1 MSVERQHIIR
11 KTGILFTLLLVFML
25 SIAGRLIYIQI
36 IDGAKYQNLSE
47 QITEKIDTIYA
58 NKGNVYA
65 ADGSLLATSM
75 FRYEIRMDV
84 MTVASKTLQKELPAL
99 SKDLSNLLG
108 ESPSHYSKKIN
119 EAKRHKNRYLFI
131 ARNLSYPEYQ
141 RIKSFPIFKLGA
153 NRGGFIAIQKTV
165 REHPLGKVA
174 ARTIGYADY
183 RGRPGIEGAFANN
196 LKGKNGQRLKQKI
209 AQGQWKPIND
219 NNEVEPEDGMDVI
232 TTIDINMQDIAH
244 QALLEQLEKFKAD
257 HGSVVLMEV
266 KTGEIKA
273 IANLGR
279 TSKGKYYEKLNYAV
293 GESHEPGSTFKL
305 MSLIVAL
312 EDGVIDTSTVVD
324 TEKGVWTLYR
334 KKIRD
339 SNHEGYGQISTAR
352 ALEVSSNVGISKLI
366 YDHYKEKPKK
376 FVEGLR
382 EMNLDQTLGLP
393 IKGEGKPKIPYPGDK
408 AWSGLS
414 LAQMSYGYEV
424 EMTPLQTLTFYN
436 AIANDGKMVK
446 PKFVKEIRYQNNSKN
461 NRVFETEIIN
471 RRICSKKTVE
481 KAKEMLRN
489 VVERGTATNIHSKDY
504 SIAGKTGTCQ
514 ALYWTDSLY
523 YIASFTG
530 FFPVEEPEYSCIVVI
545 HKPTQKGYYGNIVAA
560 PVFKRIA
567 QKIYAATPRI
577 ETVERGNTSFGNLE
591 NHFDKYD
598 LQMQKLYQTI
608 PNVKGMSGM
617 DAVSLLENLGLSVQ
631 FSGTGAVRSQS
642 IKAGEKIQKG
652 KTIYLTLT

>member
-1 MSVERQHIIR
+1 MSVERQHIVR
-11 KTGILFTLLLVFML
+11 KASFLFALLLVLM
-25 SIAGRLIYIQI
+25 IGVAARIIYIQI
-36 IDGAKYQNLSE
+36 IDGAKYQDLSE

-84 MTVASKTLQKELPAL
+84 LTVDNKIIQKELPVLAKEL
-99 SKDLSNLLG
+99 SKLLG
-108 ESPSHYSKKIN
+108 NPPSYYTKRIN
-119 EAKRHKNRYLFI
+119 DAKRHKNRYLFI
-131 ARNLSYPEYQ
+131 ARNLSYPDYKK
-141 RIKSFPIFKLGA
+141 IKSFPIFKLGA

-183 RGRPGIEGAFANN
+183 RGRPGIEGAFAND

-209 AQGQWKPIND
+209 AKGQWKPIND

-244 QALLEQLEKFKAD
+244 EALLEQLEKFQAD

-266 KTGEIKA
+266 KTGEVKA

-279 TSKGKYYEKLNYAV
+279 TADGKYYEKLNYAV

-305 MSLIVAL
+305 MSMIVAL
-312 EDGVIDTSTVVD
+312 EDKVIDTSTVVD
-324 TEKGVWTLYR
+324 TGKGSWSLYKR
-334 KKIRD
+334 KIKD
-339 SNHEGYGQISTAR
+339 SNRKGYGIISSAR

-366 YDHYKEKPKK
+366 YDNYKDNPKK
-376 FVEGLR
+376 FVKGLR
-382 EMNLDQTLGLP
+382 RMNLDQTLGLP
-393 IKGEGKPKIPYPGDK
+393 IRGEGKPIIPHPDDK
-408 AWSGLS
+408 SWSGTS
-414 LAQMSYGYEV
+414 LAWMSYGYGV
-424 EMTPLQTLTFYN
+424 QLTPLQNLTFYN

-446 PKFVKEIRYQNNSKN
+446 PKFVKEIRYQNSSKGN
-461 NRVFETEIIN
+461 IVFKTEVIN
-471 RRICSKKTVE
+471 KRICSKSTVE

-489 VVERGTATNIHSKDY
+489 VVERGTATNIHSKEY

-514 ALYWTDSLY
+514 AQYWTDSLY

-530 FFPVEEPEYSCIVVI
+530 FFPVDKPEYSCTVVI
-545 HKPTQKGYYGNIVAA
+545 HKPTRNGYYGNIVAA
-560 PVFKRIA
+560 PAFKKIA
-567 QKIYAATPRI
+567 QKIYTATPEI
-577 ETVERGNTSFGNLE
+577 FTVDNASRAYSKLD
-591 NHFDKYD
+591 NHFNKYD
-598 LQMQKLYQTI
+598 KQAQKSYQTM

-631 FSGTGAVRSQS
+631 FSGTGAVRTQS
-642 IKAGEKIQKG
+642 IHAGEKIKKG
-652 KTIYLTLT
+652 KTVYLLLT

>member
-1 MSVERQHIIR
+1 MSVERQHIVR
-11 KTGILFTLLLVFML
+11 KASFLFALLLLLML
-25 SIAGRLIYIQI
+25 GVAARIIYIQI
-36 IDGAKYQNLSE
+36 IDGAKYQDLSE

-84 MTVASKTLQKELPAL
+84 VTINSKTFQKELPAL
-99 SKDLSNLLG
+99 AKELSKLLG
-108 ESPSHYSKKIN
+108 ESPSYYSQKIN
-119 EAKRHKNRYLFI
+119 KAKRHKNRYLFI
-131 ARNLSYPEYQ
+131 ARNLSYPEYKK
-141 RIKSFPIFKLGA
+141 IKSFPIFKLGA

-183 RGRPGIEGAFANN
+183 RGRPGIEGAFASN
-196 LKGKNGQRLKQKI
+196 LKGKDGQRLKQKI
-209 AQGQWKPIND
+209 AKGQWKPIND

-244 QALLEQLEKFKAD
+244 EALLEQLEKFQAD

-279 TSKGKYYEKLNYAV
+279 TSEGKYYEKLNYAV

-305 MSLIVAL
+305 MSMIVAL
-312 EDGVIDTSTVVD
+312 EDQLIDTSTVVD
-324 TEKGVWTLYR
+324 TEKGSWSLY
-334 KKIRD
+334 KHKIKD
-339 SNHEGYGQISTAR
+339 SNNKGYGVISSAR
-352 ALEVSSNVGISKLI
+352 AFEISSNVGISKLI
-366 YDHYKEKPKK
+366 YDNYKDNPEK
-376 FVEGLR
+376 FVKGLR
-382 EMNLDQTLGLP
+382 RMNLDQTLGLP
-393 IKGEGKPKIPYPGDK
+393 IRGEGKPIIPNPNDK
-408 AWSGLS
+408 SWSGTS
-414 LAQMSYGYEV
+414 LAWMSYGYGV
-424 EMTPLQTLTFYN
+424 QLTPLQNLTFYN

-446 PKFVKEIRYQNNSKN
+446 PKFVKEIRYQNSKKGN
-461 NRVFETEIIN
+461 QVFETEVIN
-471 RRICSKKTVE
+471 KKICSKATVA

-514 ALYWTDSLY
+514 AQYWTDSLY

-530 FFPVEEPEYSCIVVI
+530 FFPVKNPEYSCTVVI
-545 HKPTQKGYYGNIVAA
+545 HKPTRNGYYGNIVAA
-560 PVFKRIA
+560 PVFKKIA
-567 QKIYAATPRI
+567 QKIYTATPEI
-577 ETVERGNTSFGNLE
+577 FTVDKVNTSYAKLE
-591 NHFDKYD
+591 SHFNKYD
-598 LQMQKLYQTI
+598 QKVQKSFQTM

-617 DAVSLLENLGLSVQ
+617 DAISLLENLGLLVQ
-631 FSGTGAVRSQS
+631 FSGTGAVKSQS
-642 IKAGEKIQKG
+642 INAGEKIKKG
-652 KTIYLTLT
+652 KTVYLSLT

>member
-1 MSVERQHIIR
+1 MSVERQHILR
-11 KTGILFTLLLVFML
+11 KASFLFALLLALML
-25 SIAGRLIYIQI
+25 GVAGRLIYIQV
-36 IDGAKYQNLSE
+36 IDGVKYQNISE

-84 MTVASKTLQKELPAL
+84 VTVANKTIQKELPAL
-99 SKDLSNLLG
+99 SKELSRFLG
-108 ESPSHYSKKIN
+108 ESPSYYSKKIN
-119 EAKRHKNRYLFI
+119 TAKRHNNRYLFI

-141 RIKSFPIFKLGA
+141 RIKGFPIFKLGA
-153 NRGGFIAIQKTV
+153 NKGGFIAIQKTV

-183 RGRPGIEGAFANN
+183 RGRPGIEGAFAKN

-244 QALLEQLEKFKAD
+244 QALLGQLEKFHAD

-279 TSKGKYYEKLNYAV
+279 TSKGNYYEKLNYAV

-312 EDGVIDTSTVVD
+312 EDEVIDTSTIVD

-339 SNHEGYGQISTAR
+339 SNHKGYGQISTAK

-366 YDHYKEKPKK
+366 YDNYKDNPKK
-376 FVEGLR
+376 FVDGLR
-382 EMNLDQTLGLP
+382 DMNLDQTLGLP
-393 IKGEGKPKIPYPGDK
+393 IKGEGKPKIPYPGDES
-408 AWSGLS
+408 WSGLT

-424 EMTPLQTLTFYN
+424 ELTPLQTLTFYN
-436 AIANDGKMVK
+436 AIANNGKMVK
-446 PKFVKEIRYQNNSKN
+446 PKFVKEIRYQNNSKSN
-461 NRVFETEIIN
+461 KVFETEVIDK
-471 RRICSKKTVE
+471 RICSQSTVD
-481 KAKEMLRN
+481 KVKEMLRN

-530 FFPVEEPEYSCIVVI
+530 FFPVEKPEYSCIVVI
-545 HKPTQKGYYGNIVAA
+545 HKPTQNGYYGNIVAA
-560 PVFKRIA
+560 PVFEKIA

-577 ETVERGNTSFGNLE
+577 ETVESGKASFENLE
-591 NHFDKYD
+591 GNYNKYSKEI
-598 LQMQKLYQTI
+598 QKSYQI
-608 PNVKGMSGM
+608 VPNVKGMSGM

-631 FSGTGAVRSQS
+631 FSGTGAVRNQS
-642 IKAGEKIQKG
+642 IKSGTKIQKG

>member
-1 MSVERQHIIR
+1 VSVERQHIIR
-11 KTGILFTLLLVFML
+11 KTSILFVLLLVMM
-25 SIAGRLIYIQI
+25 IGVAGRIIYIQI
-36 IDGAKYQNLSE
+36 KDGEKYQNISE

-58 NKGNVYA
+58 NKGSVYA

-84 MTVASKTLQKELPAL
+84 LTVDNKILQKELPAL
-99 SKDLSNLLG
+99 SVELSKLLRK
-108 ESPSHYSKKIN
+108 SPSYYNKKIN
-119 EAKRHKNRYLFI
+119 KAKHQKNRYLFI
-131 ARNLSYPEYQ
+131 ARNLNYIDYQ
-141 RIKSFPIFKLGA
+141 KIKNFPIFRLGA
-153 NRGGFIAIQKTV
+153 NQGGFIAIQKTV

-174 ARTIGYADY
+174 ARTIGYDDY
-183 RGRPGIEGAFANN
+183 RGRPGIEGAFANS

-244 QALLEQLEKFKAD
+244 QALLEQLEKFKAE
-257 HGSVVLMEV
+257 HGCVVLMEV

-279 TSKGKYYEKLNYAV
+279 TSQGTYFEKLNYAV

-305 MSLIVAL
+305 MSMIVAL
-312 EDGVIDTSTVVD
+312 EDKVIDTSTIVD
-324 TEKGVWTLYR
+324 TEKGVWSLHR

-339 SNHEGYGQISTAR
+339 SNHKGYGQISAAR

-366 YDHYKEKPKK
+366 YEHYKNNPEK
-376 FVEGLR
+376 FVSGLLR
-382 EMNLDQTLGLP
+382 MNLDQTLGLP
-393 IKGEGKPKIPYPGDK
+393 IKGEGKPIIPHPKDES
-408 AWSGLS
+408 WSGTS
-414 LAQMSYGYEV
+414 LAWMSYGYGV
-424 EMTPLQTLTFYN
+424 QLTPLQTLTFYN

-446 PKFVKEIRYQNNSKN
+446 PKFVKEIRYQNKSKGN
-461 NRVFETEIIN
+461 KVFETEIIN
-471 RRICSKKTVE
+471 KKICSTPTVE

-489 VVERGTATNIHSKDY
+489 AVERGTASNIHSKNY

-530 FFPVEEPEYSCIVVI
+530 FFPVEKPEYSCIVVI
-545 HKPTQKGYYGNIVAA
+545 HKPTQNGYYGNVVAA
-560 PVFKRIA
+560 PVFKKIA
-567 QKIYAATPRI
+567 QKIYTATPKI
-577 ETVERGNTSFGNLE
+577 ETVIKGDASFANLE
-591 NHFDKYD
+591 NHFNKYD
-598 LQMQKLYQTI
+598 NQIQKIHQTM

-617 DAVSLLENLGLSVQ
+617 DAVGLLENLGMRVQ
-631 FSGTGAVRSQS
+631 FSGTGAVKSQS
-642 IKAGEKIQKG
+642 INAGEKIKKG
-652 KTIYLTLT
+652 KTVYLILT

>member
-1 MSVERQHIIR
+1 MPVERKHIIR
-11 KTGILFTLLLVFML
+11 KASFLFAFLLVLML

-36 IDGAKYQNLSE
+36 IDGAKYQDISE

-84 MTVASKTLQKELPAL
+84 VTVANKTLQKELPAL
-99 SKDLSNLLG
+99 SKELSKLLG
-108 ESPSHYSKKIN
+108 ESPSYYKQKIN
-119 EAKRHKNRYLFI
+119 SAKRHKNRYLFI

-141 RIKSFPIFKLGA
+141 KIKSFPIFNLGA

-183 RGRPGIEGAFANN
+183 RGRPGIEGAFANS

-219 NNEVEPEDGMDVI
+219 DNEVEPEDGMDVI

-305 MSLIVAL
+305 MSMIVAL
-312 EDGVIDTSTVVD
+312 EDKVIDTSTIVD
-324 TEKGVWTLYR
+324 TEKGSWTLYR
-334 KKIRD
+334 KRIKD
-339 SNHEGYGQISTAR
+339 SNHKGYGEISAAR

-366 YDHYKEKPKK
+366 YDHYKDNPEK
-376 FVEGLR
+376 FVDGLLK
-382 EMNLDQTLGLP
+382 MNLDQRLGLP
-393 IKGEGKPKIPYPGDK
+393 IKGEGKPTIPHPKDK
-408 AWSGLS
+408 SWSGLT

-424 EMTPLQTLTFYN
+424 HLTPLQTLTFYN

-446 PKFVKEIRYQNNSKN
+446 PKFVKEIRYQNNSKKN
-461 NRVFETEIIN
+461 QVFETEVIN
-471 RRICSKKTVE
+471 KRICSKSTVE
-481 KAKEMLRN
+481 KVKEMLRN

-504 SIAGKTGTCQ
+504 SVAGKTGTCQ
-514 ALYWTDSLY
+514 ALYWTDSMY

-530 FFPVEEPEYSCIVVI
+530 FFPVEKPEYSCIVVI
-545 HKPTQKGYYGNIVAA
+545 HKPTQNGYYGNIVAA
-560 PVFKRIA
+560 PVFRTIA

-577 ETVERGNTSFGNLE
+577 EIVNSANTSFGSLD

-598 LQMQKLYQTI
+598 KQMQISHQKV

-642 IKAGEKIQKG
+642 INAGSIIQKG

>member
-1 MSVERQHIIR
+1 VAVEREHIIR
-11 KTGILFTLLLVFML
+11 KASFLFALLLVLML
-25 SIAGRLIYIQI
+25 SVAARIVYIQI
-36 IDGAKYQNLSE
+36 VDGAKYQDLSE
-47 QITEKIDTIYA
+47 QITEKIDIIHA

-84 MTVASKTLQKELPAL
+84 VTVDAKVLQKELPSLAVEL
-99 SKDLSNLLG
+99 SQLLG
-108 ESPSHYSKKIN
+108 ESPSYFTNRIN
-119 EAKRHKNRYLFI
+119 KAKRHKNRYLFI
-131 ARNLSYPEYQ
+131 ARNLSYPDYKK
-141 RIKSFPIFKLGA
+141 IKNFPIFRLGA

-183 RGRPGIEGAFANN
+183 RGRPGIEGAFAND
-196 LKGKNGQRLKQKI
+196 LKGKDGQRLKQKI
-209 AQGQWKPIND
+209 AKGQWKPIND
-219 NNEVEPEDGMDVI
+219 NNEIEPEDGMDVI

-244 QALLEQLEKFKAD
+244 QALLEQLEKFQAD

-279 TSKGKYYEKLNYAV
+279 TSNGSYYEKLNYAV

-305 MSLIVAL
+305 MSMIVAL
-312 EDGVIDTSTVVD
+312 EDKVIDTSTVVD
-324 TEKGVWTLYR
+324 TENGSWSLYKR
-334 KKIRD
+334 KIKD
-339 SNHEGYGQISTAR
+339 SNHKGYGKISAAR

-366 YDHYKEKPKK
+366 YEGYKDNPKK
-376 FVEGLR
+376 FIKGLR
-382 EMNLDQTLGLP
+382 KMNLDQTLGLP
-393 IKGEGKPKIPYPGDK
+393 IKGEGKPIIPHPDDK
-408 AWSGLS
+408 SWSGTT
-414 LAQMSYGYEV
+414 LAWMSYGYEV
-424 EMTPLQTLTFYN
+424 HLTPLQTLTFYN

-446 PKFVKEIRYQNNSKN
+446 PKFVKEIRYQNNSKGN
-461 NRVFETEIIN
+461 QIFETEVIN
-471 RRICSKKTVE
+471 NKICSKSTVD

-530 FFPVEEPEYSCIVVI
+530 FFPVEKPEYSCIVVI
-545 HKPTQKGYYGNIVAA
+545 HKPTRNGYYGNIVAA
-560 PVFKRIA
+560 PVFKKIA
-567 QKIYAATPRI
+567 QKIYTATP
-577 ETVERGNTSFGNLE
+577 EVQTVEMQNATYPKLE
-591 NHFDKYD
+591 IHFDKYNN
-598 LQMQKLYQTI
+598 QAQKFYQTM

-617 DAVSLLENLGLSVQ
+617 DAISLLENLGLSVQ
-631 FSGTGAVRSQS
+631 FSGTGAVKSQS
-642 IKAGEKIQKG
+642 INAGEKIIKG
-652 KTIYLTLT
+652 KTVYLSLT

>member
-11 KTGILFTLLLVFML
+11 KASFLFALLLVLMMGVAAR
-25 SIAGRLIYIQI
+25 IIYIQI

-84 MTVASKTLQKELPAL
+84 VTVDSKIIQKELPAL
-99 SKDLSNLLG
+99 AKELSKLLG
-108 ESPSHYSKKIN
+108 EPSSYYTKRIN
-119 EAKRHKNRYLFI
+119 DAQRHGNRYLFI
-131 ARNLSYPEYQ
+131 ARNLSYPDYKKL
-141 RIKSFPIFKLGA
+141 KSFPIFKLGA

-183 RGRPGIEGAFANN
+183 RGRPGIEGAFAND

-209 AQGQWKPIND
+209 AKGQWKPIND

-244 QALLEQLEKFKAD
+244 QALLEQLEKFQAD

-279 TSKGKYYEKLNYAV
+279 TSDGKYYEKLNYAV

-305 MSLIVAL
+305 MSMIVAL
-312 EDGVIDTSTVVD
+312 EDKVIDTSTVVD
-324 TEKGVWTLYR
+324 TEKGSWSLYKR
-334 KKIRD
+334 KIKD
-339 SNHEGYGQISTAR
+339 SNHKGYGVISSAR

-366 YDHYKEKPKK
+366 YNAYKDNPKK
-376 FVEGLR
+376 FVKGLR
-382 EMNLDQTLGLP
+382 RMNLDQILGLP
-393 IKGEGKPKIPYPGDK
+393 IRGEGKPIIPHPDDK
-408 AWSGLS
+408 SWSGTS
-414 LAQMSYGYEV
+414 LAWMSYGYGV
-424 EMTPLQTLTFYN
+424 HLTPLQTLTFYN

-446 PKFVKEIRYQNNSKN
+446 PKFVKEIRYQNSDKGNII
-461 NRVFETEIIN
+461 FETEIIN
-471 RRICSKKTVE
+471 KRICSKSTVE

-514 ALYWTDSLY
+514 AQYWTDSLY

-530 FFPVEEPEYSCIVVI
+530 FFPVEKPEYSCTVVI
-545 HKPTQKGYYGNIVAA
+545 HKPTRNGYYGNIVAA
-560 PVFKRIA
+560 PVFKKIA
-567 QKIYAATPRI
+567 QKIYTATPEI
-577 ETVERGNTSFGNLE
+577 FTVDKANTPYEKLD
-591 NHFDKYD
+591 NHFKKYN
-598 LQMQKLYQTI
+598 QKAQKSYQTM

-631 FSGTGAVRSQS
+631 FSGTGAVRTQS
-642 IKAGEKIQKG
+642 IHAGDKIKKG
-652 KTIYLTLT
+652 KTVYLSLT

>member
-1 MSVERQHIIR
+1 
-11 KTGILFTLLLVFML
+11 ML
-25 SIAGRLIYIQI
+25 GVAARIIYIQV
-36 IDGAKYQNLSE
+36 IDGAKYQDLSE

-84 MTVASKTLQKELPAL
+84 MTVDNKILQDELPAL
-99 SKDLSNLLG
+99 AKELAKLLG
-108 ESPSHYSKKIN
+108 ESPSYYSQRIN
-119 EAKRHKNRYLFI
+119 KAKRHKNRYLFI
-131 ARNLSYPEYQ
+131 ARNLSYPDYKK
-141 RIKSFPIFKLGA
+141 IKSFPIFKLGA

-183 RGRPGIEGAFANN
+183 RGRPGIEGAFADE

-209 AQGQWKPIND
+209 AKGQWKPIND
-219 NNEVEPEDGMDVI
+219 DNEIEPEDGMDVI

-244 QALLEQLEKFKAD
+244 EALLEQLEKFQAD

-305 MSLIVAL
+305 MSMIVAL
-312 EDGVIDTSTVVD
+312 EDKVVDTSTLVD
-324 TEKGVWTLYR
+324 TDKGSWTLY
-334 KKIRD
+334 KHKIKD
-339 SNHEGYGQISTAR
+339 SNHKGYGIISSAK

-366 YDHYKEKPKK
+366 YEHYKDNPKK
-376 FVEGLR
+376 FVTGLR
-382 EMNLDQTLGLP
+382 RMNLDQKLGLP
-393 IKGEGKPKIPYPGDK
+393 IRGEGKPVIPHPDDK
-408 AWSGLS
+408 SWSGTT
-414 LAQMSYGYEV
+414 LAWMSYGYGV
-424 EMTPLQTLTFYN
+424 QLTPLQNLTFYN
-436 AIANDGKMVK
+436 AIANNGIMVK
-446 PKFVKEIRYQNNSKN
+446 PKFVKEIRFQNSSKGSK
-461 NRVFETEIIN
+461 VFKTEVIN
-471 RRICSKKTVE
+471 KRICSKATVA

-489 VVERGTATNIHSKDY
+489 VVKRGTATNIRSKDY

-514 ALYWTDSLY
+514 AQYWTDSLY

-530 FFPVEEPEYSCIVVI
+530 FFPVENPEYSCTVVI
-545 HKPTQKGYYGNIVAA
+545 HKPTRNGYYGNIVAA
-560 PVFKRIA
+560 PAFKKIA
-567 QKIYAATPRI
+567 QKIYTATPEI
-577 ETVERGNTSFGNLE
+577 FTVDKEDVAYPKLNQRFN
-591 NHFDKYD
+591 KYD
-598 LQMQKLYQTI
+598 QKAQKTYQVM

-617 DAVSLLENLGLSVQ
+617 DAVSLLENLGLAVQ

-642 IKAGEKIQKG
+642 IHAGEKIIKG
-652 KTIYLTLT
+652 KTVYLSLT